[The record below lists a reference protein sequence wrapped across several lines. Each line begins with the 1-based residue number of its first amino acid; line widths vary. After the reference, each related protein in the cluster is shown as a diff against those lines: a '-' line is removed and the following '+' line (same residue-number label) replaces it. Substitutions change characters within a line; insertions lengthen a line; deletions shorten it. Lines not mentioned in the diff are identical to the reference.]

1 MSASPRLAALAEGL
15 VVVLIFGS
23 TLALAKAAL
32 AYLGPLTLSALRY
45 CLAALLLHPLAAR
58 RASPARWPTRL
69 WKRFLFIGLSFYVVG
84 NGAVFLGLR
93 YLPAT
98 TTTLLLNLIPI
109 VVLVAGIVW
118 LGEAPT
124 RVQLAGVAVG
134 LAGGALFFS
143 PGFKAGE
150 PLGIAIV
157 TVGLV
162 GNAMFGIVGRGIARE
177 RSADTLSLTAIPLA
191 VGGAIMLPLAL
202 AVEGVPR
209 SPAAGWG
216 IVLWLAV
223 VNTACAYLLYNHALR
238 VLAALEMSMLLNL
251 TPLVTALLAWA
262 FLGERLGV
270 VQLIGMVVVIAGVA
284 LVQWGRR
291 APKAASADGGEP

>member
-45 CLAALLLHPLAAR
+45 CLAALLLLPLAAR
-58 RASPARWPTRL
+58 RASPARWPARL

-124 RVQLAGVAVG
+124 RAQLAGVAVG
-134 LAGGALFFS
+134 MAGGALFFS

-209 SPAAGWG
+209 SPAAGWA

-262 FLGERLGV
+262 FLGERLRV

-291 APKAASADGGEP
+291 APKMPSAHGAES